1 MMKAEI
7 TKDVVNP
14 ILKRGE
20 INFSLTFEGPQPS
33 RIDTKKILTAAF
45 DLTPEL
51 LVIERMQ
58 TVFGKQE
65 VVGYAKVYD
74 DSASM
79 QMIEQSHILARN
91 TVKTEEEA

>member
-1 MMKAEI
+1 MKAEI

-14 ILKRGE
+14 VLKRRE

-33 RIDTKKILTAAF
+33 RIDTKKVLSAAF
-45 DLTPEL
+45 DLNPEL
-51 LVIERMQ
+51 LIIERMQ

-74 DSASM
+74 DIDSL
-79 QMIEQSHILARN
+79 QMIEKTHILARN
-91 TVKTEEEA
+91 AVKTEEEA